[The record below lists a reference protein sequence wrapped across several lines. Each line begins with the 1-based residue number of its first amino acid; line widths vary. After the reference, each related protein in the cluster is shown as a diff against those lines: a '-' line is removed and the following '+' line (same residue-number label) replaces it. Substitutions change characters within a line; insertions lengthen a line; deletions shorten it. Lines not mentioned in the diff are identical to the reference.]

1 MSKNQ
6 LIQFIQLKAYN
17 TQFMSLLALGINHKT
32 APVKIREQLSFA
44 ADTIPDALK
53 DLTAQEAVNE
63 AVILSTCN
71 RTELYCQLNCED
83 SESTEAI
90 DALIQWLKEH
100 HDLADTDISDYL
112 YLHPEREAVK
122 HMLRVASG
130 LDSMVL
136 GEPQILGQLKTAFSV
151 AKENGSIG
159 QLMHKLFQHTF
170 SCAKQVRT
178 DTAIGASPVSVA
190 FASVSL
196 AKQIFSDF
204 QEHTALLIG
213 AGETVELVARHLHE
227 SGIGR
232 IIIANRTVER
242 AHTLA
247 QEFDGFA
254 IALNE
259 IPAHLAEAD
268 IVISSTGSQLPILGK
283 GTVEA
288 AIKARKHAPIFM
300 VDIAVPRDIE
310 EQVGDLEDVF
320 LYTVDDLKEIIDEGL
335 KSRQEAAL
343 KAEEI
348 IDAEVSHFMN
358 WLRSL
363 NSVATM
369 RLYRARS
376 EAIRDS
382 VLSNAKK
389 QLANGKPVE
398 QVLNDLARQLTNKLI
413 HRPCIQIKQAGM
425 DGRTELIDAA
435 AEILDLSEEP

>member
-1 MSKNQ
+1 
-6 LIQFIQLKAYN
+6 
-17 TQFMSLLALGINHKT
+17 MSLLALGINHKT

-44 ADTIPDALK
+44 PDSIPMALK
-53 DLTAQEAVNE
+53 DLTEQDTVNE

-71 RTELYCQLNCED
+71 RTEVYCQLNCDDGE
-83 SESTEAI
+83 SEAAI
-90 DALIQWLKEH
+90 QTLISWLKKH
-100 HDLADTDISDYL
+100 HDLENTDISEYL
-112 YLHPEREAVK
+112 YLHPEKDAVR

-130 LDSMVL
+130 LDSLVL

-151 AKENGSIG
+151 AKDNGTIG
-159 QLMHKLFQHTF
+159 RFLHKLFQHTF

-204 QEHTALLIG
+204 QHHTALLIG

-232 IIIANRTVER
+232 IIIANRTVEK
-242 AHTLA
+242 AHALA
-247 QEFDGFA
+247 QEFNGYA
-254 IALNE
+254 ISLSE
-259 IPAHLAEAD
+259 LPSHLAEAD
-268 IVISSTGSQLPILGK
+268 IVISSTASQLPILGK
-283 GTVEA
+283 GAVES

-310 EQVGDLEDVF
+310 EQVSELEDVF

-348 IDAEVSHFMN
+348 IDIEVNHFMN

-363 NSVATM
+363 DSISTM
-369 RLYRARS
+369 IEFREQA
-376 EAIRDS
+376 ENIRDQAVANS
-382 VLSNAKK
+382 LK
-389 QLANGKPVE
+389 QLNNGKDAQ
-398 QVLNDLARQLTNKLI
+398 QVVNELARQLTNKLI
-413 HRPCIQIKQAGM
+413 HKPSIQIKQAGM
-425 DGRTELIDAA
+425 DGRAELIDAA
-435 AEILDLSEEP
+435 IELFDLSRGH

>member
-1 MSKNQ
+1 
-6 LIQFIQLKAYN
+6 
-17 TQFMSLLALGINHKT
+17 MSLLALGINHKT
-32 APVKIREQLSFA
+32 APVQIREQLSFA
-44 ADTIPDALK
+44 AETIPDALK
-53 DLTAQEAVNE
+53 DLTSQDVVSE

-71 RTELYCQLNCED
+71 RTELYCLLNCEQD
-83 SESTEAI
+83 NPTEATN
-90 DALIQWLKEH
+90 ALIQWLKEH
-100 HDLADTDISDYL
+100 HDLADTDISEYL
-112 YLHPEREAVK
+112 YLHPEKNAVK

-130 LDSMVL
+130 LDSLVL

-151 AKENGSIG
+151 AKESGSIG
-159 QLMHKLFQHTF
+159 QLLHKLFQHTF

-196 AKQIFSDF
+196 AKQIFSEF

-213 AGETVELVARHLHE
+213 AGETIELVARHLHE

-232 IIIANRTVER
+232 IIIANRTVEK

-247 QEFDGFA
+247 QEFNGYA

-259 IPAHLAEAD
+259 IHAHLAEAD

-283 GTVEA
+283 GTVES

-310 EQVGDLEDVF
+310 EQVGELEDVF

-348 IDAEVSHFMN
+348 IDVEVSHFMN

-363 NSVATM
+363 NSVTTM
-369 RLYRARS
+369 CQYRVKS
-376 EAIRDS
+376 EAIRDAA
-382 VLSNAKK
+382 LSYAQK
-389 QLANGKPVE
+389 QLSNGKPVDK
-398 QVLNDLARQLTNKLI
+398 VLNELARQLTNKLI
-413 HRPCIQIKQAGM
+413 HRPSVQIKQAGM
-425 DGRTELIDAA
+425 DGRTDLIDAA
-435 AEILDLSEEP
+435 IELFDLQPEEP

>member
-1 MSKNQ
+1 
-6 LIQFIQLKAYN
+6 
-17 TQFMSLLALGINHKT
+17 MSLLALGINHKT

-44 ADTIPDALK
+44 PDTIPDALIE
-53 DLTAQEAVNE
+53 LTSQGAVNE

-71 RTELYCQLNCED
+71 RTELYCQLNSED
-83 SESTEAI
+83 ESAEEATH
-90 DALIQWLKEH
+90 ALIEWLKKH
-100 HDLADTDISDYL
+100 HDLVDTDISEYL
-112 YLHPEREAVK
+112 YLHPDKDAVK

-130 LDSMVL
+130 LDSLVL

-151 AKENGSIG
+151 ANANGAIG
-159 QLMHKLFQHTF
+159 QFLHKLFQHTF

-232 IIIANRTVER
+232 IIIANRTVEK

-247 QEFDGFA
+247 QEFDGYA
-254 IALNE
+254 IALSE

-268 IVISSTGSQLPILGK
+268 IVISSTASQLPILGK

-288 AIKARKHAPIFM
+288 AIKIRKHAPIFM

-310 EQVGDLEDVF
+310 EQVGNLEDVF

-343 KAEEI
+343 KAEDI
-348 IDAEVSHFMN
+348 IEVEVSHFMN

-363 NSVATM
+363 NSISTM
-369 RLYRARS
+369 CQYREQA
-376 EAIRDS
+376 EAVRDA
-382 VLSNAKK
+382 VLENAKK
-389 QLANGKPVE
+389 QIENGKAVD
-398 QVLNDLARQLTNKLI
+398 QVLDDVVRQLTNKLI
-413 HRPCIQIKQAGM
+413 HKPCIQIKQAGM
-425 DGRTELIDAA
+425 DGRTDLIDAA
-435 AEILDLSEEP
+435 IELFDLQADKT

>member
-1 MSKNQ
+1 
-6 LIQFIQLKAYN
+6 
-17 TQFMSLLALGINHKT
+17 MSLLALGINHKT
-32 APVKIREQLSFA
+32 APVKIRERLSFA
-44 ADTIPDALK
+44 PDTIPGALK
-53 DLTAQEAVNE
+53 DLTSQYAVNE

-83 SESTEAI
+83 GAYD
-90 DALIQWLKEH
+90 DATNELITWLKQH
-100 HDLADTDISDYL
+100 HDLADTDISEYL
-112 YLHPEREAVK
+112 YLHPEKDAVK

-130 LDSMVL
+130 LDSLVL

-151 AKENGSIG
+151 AKENGAIG
-159 QLMHKLFQHTF
+159 QFLHKLFQHTF

-213 AGETVELVARHLHE
+213 AGETIELVARHLQE

-232 IIIANRTVER
+232 IIIANRTLEK
-242 AHTLA
+242 AHALA
-247 QEFDGFA
+247 QEFGAYA
-254 IALNE
+254 ISLNE
-259 IPAHLAEAD
+259 ISSHLSEVD
-268 IVISSTGSQLPILGK
+268 IVISSTASQLPILGK

-288 AIKARKHAPIFM
+288 AIKVRKHAPIFM

-310 EQVGDLEDVF
+310 EQVSELEDVF

-335 KSRQEAAL
+335 KSRQQAAL

-348 IDAEVSHFMN
+348 IDVEVCHFMN

-363 NSVATM
+363 NSIATM
-369 RLYRARS
+369 IQYRESAES
-376 EAIRDS
+376 IRDR
-382 VLSNAKK
+382 VLENARK
-389 QLANGKPVE
+389 QLKNGKPAE
-398 QVLNDLARQLTNKLI
+398 QVLNEMARQLTNKLI
-413 HRPCIQIKQAGM
+413 HKPTTQIKQAGM
-425 DGRTELIDAA
+425 DGRSELIDAA
-435 AEILDLSEEP
+435 IELFDLQP

>member
-1 MSKNQ
+1 
-6 LIQFIQLKAYN
+6 
-17 TQFMSLLALGINHKT
+17 MSLLALGINHKT

-44 ADTIPDALK
+44 PDTIPAALK
-53 DLTAQEAVNE
+53 DLTSQNAVKE

-71 RTELYCQLNCED
+71 RTELYCQLNCD
-83 SESTEAI
+83 DGESDKATHELI
-90 DALIQWLKEH
+90 DWLKHH
-100 HDLADTDISDYL
+100 HDLTDTDISEYL
-112 YLHPEREAVK
+112 YLHPEKEAVK

-130 LDSMVL
+130 LDSLVL

-151 AKENGSIG
+151 AKENGAIG
-159 QLMHKLFQHTF
+159 QLLHKLFQHTF

-213 AGETVELVARHLHE
+213 AGETIELVARHLQE

-232 IIIANRTVER
+232 IIIANRTVEK
-242 AHTLA
+242 AHALA
-247 QEFDGFA
+247 QEFGGYA

-259 IPAHLAEAD
+259 ISAHLCEAD
-268 IVISSTGSQLPILGK
+268 IVISSTASQLPILGK

-288 AIKARKHAPIFM
+288 AIKKRKHAPIFM

-310 EQVGDLEDVF
+310 EQVSELEDIF

-348 IDAEVSHFMN
+348 IDVEVCHFMN

-363 NSVATM
+363 NSIATM
-369 RLYRARS
+369 IQYRESAES
-376 EAIRDS
+376 IRDS
-382 VLSNAKK
+382 VLENARK
-389 QLANGKPVE
+389 QLKNGKSAE
-398 QVLNDLARQLTNKLI
+398 QVLDDLARQLTNKLI
-413 HRPCIQIKQAGM
+413 HKPSTQIKQAGM

-435 AEILDLSEEP
+435 IELFDLQP